1 MKPNRKNPILLAS
14 LSFPLA
20 SLLAT
25 TSVHAGQIWDG
36 GSSDN
41 SNWNTAS
48 NWDGATVNPDGTGDL
63 ANFSGNLSFGGN
75 LQTSTNNDVAGASPT
90 AILFTNNGSAGRTSA
105 FTLAGND
112 ITLGGGIT
120 TTANTTGSTF
130 TDSISLNM
138 VLTGN
143 RTITTN
149 QLSNT
154 VQHNLSISG
163 NITEDATGGRS
174 LIKAG
179 NGILTLSG
187 TNNYSGNTQVN
198 STGGTLKIDAASAL
212 PSGSQ
217 ISLRRNLRN
226 SGTLLMN
233 TSGVNVYNNTFDN
246 FNSSFTTVIGAPAA
260 IQNAQ
265 GDNTFTGNMN
275 INNTGGSG
283 VTLQSDAG
291 TLRIAGNLTTTI
303 LNATSTISRI
313 FEFAGAGSSEFSGQ
327 ANDTI
332 GTGGVALMK
341 SGSGTLSITGT
352 NSNFIGGV
360 TVLQGVLNV
369 ASVANTGTNSSIG
382 AGGAINLTGQ
392 GTSGTFQYTGS
403 TAVTTDHALNV
414 AATGGTLDASGTGS
428 GTLKFTGAFTSTDPT
443 AFNLNFT
450 NGSNVATNN
459 AAGSSPTP
467 GTVGGNVMTA
477 TAAGLAGG
485 TTITSISGNS
495 YTLSNPFT
503 GTTGAVSTTFGTTA
517 RTLTLTGSNAGANE
531 ISSTLADSSDG
542 GVLGINKT
550 GEGAWTLSG
559 TSTYT
564 GATTVSAGT
573 LFVTGSLASDVAVNA
588 NATLGGGGTVAAV
601 SFAGGSFL
609 DIALALAG
617 NALDSTTTIS
627 FSSAGFG
634 IDNLRSNGAPVVWND
649 VSNGNYTLING
660 NLSSLNLD
668 NFGSGDPFNIGGG
681 RSAYFQSGN
690 LQLVVIPEPSA
701 ALLGGL
707 GLLALLRRRRKC

>member
-36 GSSDN
+36 GSSASN
-41 SNWNTAS
+41 NWNTAS
-48 NWDGATVNPDGTGDL
+48 NWDGTTVNPDGTGVL
-63 ANFSGNLSFGGN
+63 ASFTGNLSFGGN
-75 LQTSTNNDVAGASPT
+75 TQTSTNNDVAGASPT
-90 AILFTNNGSAGRTSA
+90 TINFTNNGSAGKTSA

-163 NITEDATGGRS
+163 NITQDATGGRS

-187 TNNYSGNTQVN
+187 TNNYSGATQVN
-198 STGGTLKIDAASAL
+198 SAGGTLKIDAASAL

-217 ISLRRNLRN
+217 INLRKNQSN

-246 FNSSFTTVIGAPAA
+246 FQSSVTTVAGGPAT

-275 INNTGGSG
+275 INAAGGSG
-283 VTLQSDAG
+283 VILQSDAG
-291 TLRIAGNLTTTI
+291 TLRIAGNLTNTVS
-303 LNATSTISRI
+303 NSYRQ
-313 FEFAGAGSSEFSGQ
+313 FEFAGAGNSVFSGQ
-327 ANDTI
+327 ANDTS
-332 GTGGVALMK
+332 GTIGVALMK

-382 AGGAINLTGQ
+382 AGGTINLSGQ
-392 GTSGTFQYTGS
+392 DTSGTFQYTGS
-403 TAVTTDHALNV
+403 TTVTTDHALNV

-450 NGSNVATNN
+450 NGSNVATN
-459 AAGSSPTP
+459 SSSFAP

-477 TAAGLAGG
+477 TATGLAGG
-485 TTITSISGNS
+485 TNITSISGNS
-495 YTLSNPFT
+495 YTLSNLYT
-503 GTTGAVSTTFGTTA
+503 GTTGAVSTTFGTVA
-517 RTLTLTGSNAGANE
+517 RTLTLTGSNGGANE
-531 ISSTLADSSDG
+531 ISSTLANSSGG

-559 TSTYT
+559 ANTYS
-564 GATTVSAGT
+564 GATMVSAGT

-588 NATLGGGGTVAAV
+588 NATLGGGGTVGAL
-601 SFAGGSFL
+601 SFDGGSYF
-609 DIALALAG
+609 DIFDAISG
-617 NALDSTTTIS
+617 NPLDSITIGIG
-627 FSSAGFG
+627 SAGFG
-634 IDNLRSNGAPVVWND
+634 IDNLVSQGASVNWGAIADGTYNLIT
-649 VSNGNYTLING
+649 GTLD
-660 NLSSLNLD
+660 SLNLD
-668 NFGSGDPFNIGGG
+668 NFGLANAFDIDGISGS
-681 RSAYFQSGN
+681 RSAYFQNGS
-690 LQLVVIPEPSA
+690 LQLVVIPEPHA

-707 GLLALLRRRRKC
+707 SLLALLRRRRKY